1 MNEGFHL
8 AEKVAKTFSAFL
20 IVPKRMPMKIAI
32 SGKGGVGKTLLAS
45 LLSRIFVESG
55 YSVLAIDADPDAN
68 LAATLG
74 FPHAEKITPISEMSA
89 LIEER
94 TGARPGRAEIYF
106 KLNPKVDDL
115 PEKYCSEYNGI
126 RLIVMGR
133 IKKGGS
139 GCYCP
144 ENVLLQ
150 ALVTHLLLARDEVVI
165 LDMEAGIEHLGR
177 ATAKA
182 VDKLIVVVE
191 PGRRS
196 VETAYKINKLAQ
208 DIGLPNIA
216 VVGNKLRSQSERE
229 FLISS
234 LPGFEF
240 LGFIPYD
247 QALVDADLANL
258 PLVDSSQQ
266 IITEVRNIYRVLLST
281 VQASSKI
288 KKGRRNVGSCIVGE
302 HEATTIRLSPKS
314 LISFLI
320 ISCPGSEHTN
330 L

>member
-1 MNEGFHL
+1 
-8 AEKVAKTFSAFL
+8 
-20 IVPKRMPMKIAI
+20 MKIAI

-45 LLSRIFVESG
+45 LLSKIFTEHS

-68 LAATLG
+68 LAATIG
-74 FPHAEKITPISEMSA
+74 FPNPERIIPISEMSE

-94 TGARPGRAEIYF
+94 TGARPGQVGAYF
-106 KLNPKVDDL
+106 KLSPKVDDI
-115 PEKYCSEYNGI
+115 PEKYAQEYDGI
-126 RLIVMGR
+126 RLMVMGR

-144 ENVLLQ
+144 ENALLR
-150 ALVTHLLLARDEVVI
+150 ALLAHLLLARHEVVI
-165 LDMEAGIEHLGR
+165 LDMEAGVEHLGR

-196 VETAYKINKLAQ
+196 VETAGSIAKLAQ
-208 DIGLPNIA
+208 DIGLQNIA
-216 VVGNKLRSQSERE
+216 VVGNKVRNQSDRE

-247 QALVDADLANL
+247 QALVDADLANR
-258 PLVDSSQQ
+258 PLLDSSQQ
-266 IITEVRNIYRVLLST
+266 IINEVRNIYQTLLST
-281 VQASSKI
+281 VQMPSKV
-288 KKGRRNVGSCIVGE
+288 N
-302 HEATTIRLSPKS
+302 
-314 LISFLI
+314 
-320 ISCPGSEHTN
+320 
-330 L
+330 

>member
-1 MNEGFHL
+1 
-8 AEKVAKTFSAFL
+8 
-20 IVPKRMPMKIAI
+20 MKIAVT
-32 SGKGGVGKTLLAS
+32 GKGGVGKTLLTA
-45 LLSRIFVESG
+45 LLAKIFSEAG

-74 FPHAEKITPISEMSA
+74 FPDSDKIIPISEMSA

-94 TGARPGRAEIYF
+94 TGSRPGQIAPYF

-115 PEKYCSEYNGI
+115 PEKYSLKYNGI
-126 RLIVMGR
+126 RLMVMGR

-144 ENVLLQ
+144 ENALLQ
-150 ALVTHLLLARDEVVI
+150 ALLIHLLVFRNEVVI

-196 VETAYKINKLAQ
+196 IETAYRIDELAQ

-216 VVGNKLRSQSERE
+216 VVANKVRNQSDRE
-229 FLISS
+229 FLVSS
-234 LPGFEF
+234 LPDFEF

-247 QALVDADLANL
+247 QAIVDADLANL
-258 PLVDSSQQ
+258 PLLDSSQQ
-266 IITEVRNIYRVLLST
+266 IINEVRNIYQVLLST
-281 VQASSKI
+281 AQVQ
-288 KKGRRNVGSCIVGE
+288 
-302 HEATTIRLSPKS
+302 S
-314 LISFLI
+314 LI
-320 ISCPGSEHTN
+320 N
-330 L
+330 